1 VAAYLRGTASVS
13 RATGIA
19 AFALALATGRVE
31 GQALF
36 RGGVE
41 AVRLDVSVTRGGR
54 PVQGL
59 QAADFT
65 VLDNGVRQKVADV
78 TLEAN
83 PLSVLVVLDTSGSV
97 QGGKLQ
103 SLLDAVRGLL
113 ASLRPDDAAALITF
127 SEDVRLVVPLTSD
140 RGKLTSALVGLE
152 AGGATAMHDA
162 VWTAL
167 HLKPD
172 DDSRPLVLLFSD
184 GLDTASWLSSSD
196 VRQSAERAGIVLH
209 AVELTQPAPVVA
221 DPFRRDRLRPQLL
234 PQTFVEL
241 LAQATGGRRWSAT
254 APNELRQ
261 LFARAIDEMRARYL
275 VTFYP
280 EGPRTPGWHK
290 LEVSARGRGDVTA
303 RPGYFVTPD

>member
-1 VAAYLRGTASVS
+1 
-13 RATGIA
+13 
-19 AFALALATGRVE
+19 
-31 GQALF
+31 
-36 RGGVE
+36 
-41 AVRLDVSVTRGGR
+41 
-54 PVQGL
+54 VQGL

-83 PLSVLVVLDTSGSV
+83 PLSVLVVLDTSGSM

-140 RGKLTSALVGLE
+140 RGRFTAALDSLRSA
-152 AGGATAMHDA
+152 GATAMYDA

-196 VRQSAERAGIVLH
+196 VRQSAERAGIVVH
-209 AVELTQPAPVVA
+209 AVELAAPAVVNA
-221 DPFRRDRLRPQLL
+221 ETFKRGQLR

-241 LAQATGGRRWSAT
+241 LAQGTGGRRWSAT

-290 LEVSARGRGDVTA
+290 LEVGVRGRGDVTA
-303 RPGYFVTPD
+303 RPGYFVMPD